1 MSNAK
6 RNKLMRLTVHRALRL
21 SFQDAIGFSFDEG
34 PKAGGGADGSIITFE
49 ETELLD
55 REP

>member
-1 MSNAK
+1 
-6 RNKLMRLTVHRALRL
+6 MRLTVHRALRL